1 MTQRDNKLLDQY
13 LREIGHEITISPE
26 DERELAELIS
36 KGDAK
41 AKERLVTSQ
50 DRKSVV

>member
-26 DERELAELIS
+26 DERELAVIAELLGGMLS
-36 KGDAK
+36 
-41 AKERLVTSQ
+41 ETE
-50 DRKSVV
+50 